1 MNIYKLWI
9 GGRRYG
15 QKYATVVIAST
26 EDEARQVAAE
36 HTGTEEPAAWA
47 RASIKKVGE
56 AIPGE
61 KARELLGAWT
71 DG

>member
-9 GGRRYG
+9 GCSRYD
-15 QKYATVVIAST
+15 QKYATVVIADT
-26 EDEARQVAAE
+26 EDEARQIAAVC
-36 HTGTEEPAAWA
+36 TGDEGPAAWA

-56 AIPGE
+56 AVPGE
-61 KARELLGAWT
+61 KARELLGAWA